1 MGESGYLSTTAAV
14 LARVMY
20 RQGRLDDALELT
32 ETTERAASPDDIV
45 SQALWRGTRARVL
58 AAGGESEAAETL
70 ALRAVALAR
79 QTDFVNMLADALV
92 DLAETLSLLGRGKEA
107 GEPLTEAIGIY
118 EAKGNVASARSARD
132 LLDPTA

>member
-1 MGESGYLSTTAAV
+1 
-14 LARVMY
+14 
-20 RQGRLDDALELT
+20 
-32 ETTERAASPDDIV
+32 
-45 SQALWRGTRARVL
+45 VL

-107 GEPLTEAIGIY
+107 GEPLTEALGIY
-118 EAKGNVASARSARD
+118 EAKGNVASAGSARD
-132 LLDPTA
+132 LLDRTA